1 MFNGSNKL
9 IKKPF
14 SPTTVRFFLLQAHY
28 RSIIDISQNALEAS
42 EKGLNRLKE
51 SLTTLEKIT
60 PSKTT
65 TNFNIVAWRE
75 SCYKNSW

>member
-1 MFNGSNKL
+1 MFNGSNNL

-14 SPTTVRFFLLQAHY
+14 SPMTVRFFMLQAHY
-28 RSIIDISQNALEAS
+28 RSIIDISQDALEAS

-60 PSKTT
+60 PSNST
-65 TNFNIVAWRE
+65 TNFDMVAWKRVVI
-75 SCYKNSW
+75 KQ